1 VFSIILT
8 KIDNQLKI
16 LHWSN
21 FKIMAKAKE
30 ITGIDC
36 AADALEWAAEVMRV
50 RFDEIVGLRGA
61 ALDFSDIEGVHSM
74 RVATRRLRSSMRD
87 FMPLMKKRPLERVR
101 KQLKQIADALGA
113 VRDHDVA
120 IIALEALQAEA
131 ISEPIKE
138 GIKRLIEER
147 GKLRDK
153 ARLDLTE
160 VIAVTQLNELQEKFQ
175 RAIEKAA
182 QPKKSGKIVSFN
194 EAGREVVATGWQ
206 DLYYLGTSLYAPFNI
221 EEIHEMRIAAKRLR
235 YAVELFAACWG
246 EKMEPFAE
254 EISQM
259 QSFLGEVHDCDV
271 WIEGIGNSLQ
281 NFAGNDEKIESD
293 YQAATWLLSEF
304 VKKRTKEYR
313 SALKLWSE
321 WQTTGFAE
329 RMQETIRA
337 A

>member
-1 VFSIILT
+1 
-8 KIDNQLKI
+8 
-16 LHWSN
+16 
-21 FKIMAKAKE
+21 MAKAKE

-50 RFDEIVGLRGA
+50 RFDEIVSLRGS

-246 EKMEPFAE
+246 EKIEPFAE

-304 VKKRTKEYR
+304 VKRRTKEYR